1 MKLRML
7 SVLSLA
13 LISLNSAS
21 AADDFFSQTKFGLDT
36 RLRYEMVDQDNQ
48 LENADAVT
56 LRIRPSIQTGSWH
69 GFSGFVQGEG
79 TIELNDRFNSTR
91 NAETTYSSVPDPE
104 NLQLNQLYL
113 KYVSSPKLDLTLGRQ
128 LINLDNQ
135 RFVGSVAWRQNDQ
148 TFDAVALNLKP
159 LTSVGLYYAY
169 INQVNTIFGS
179 ENPEPKYVRAQD
191 GEQDSDIHL
200 IQAKWNYTPA
210 LNMTAYGYL
219 MDFNDLAAWSNQ
231 TYGLRVTGKIK
242 NLRYVAEYA
251 KQSDYADQ
259 PINYDADYYT
269 IELGYSLAAS
279 NPLGEVALGYE
290 VLGSDHGQIGF
301 QTPLA
306 TKHKFNGWTDLFLN
320 TPTNGLT
327 DLYLSSNLNILR
339 QGKLATEYHHY
350 RSDEHSLDYGQE
362 YAVSFTHPLPL
373 KGLSALAKFSSY
385 QAEDYGV
392 NTDKFWLQL
401 DYKY

>member
-21 AADDFFSQTKFGLDT
+21 AADNFFSQTKFGLDT
-36 RLRYEMVDQDNQ
+36 RLRYEMVDQDNH

-231 TYGLRVTGKIK
+231 TCGLRVTEKSKICVMLLSMPS
-242 NLRYVAEYA
+242 NQTMLIS
-251 KQSDYADQ
+251 QL
-259 PINYDADYYT
+259 IMMLT
-269 IELGYSLAAS
+269 I
-279 NPLGEVALGYE
+279 
-290 VLGSDHGQIGF
+290 
-301 QTPLA
+301 TP
-306 TKHKFNGWTDLFLN
+306 
-320 TPTNGLT
+320 
-327 DLYLSSNLNILR
+327 
-339 QGKLATEYHHY
+339 
-350 RSDEHSLDYGQE
+350 
-362 YAVSFTHPLPL
+362 
-373 KGLSALAKFSSY
+373 
-385 QAEDYGV
+385 
-392 NTDKFWLQL
+392 
-401 DYKY
+401 